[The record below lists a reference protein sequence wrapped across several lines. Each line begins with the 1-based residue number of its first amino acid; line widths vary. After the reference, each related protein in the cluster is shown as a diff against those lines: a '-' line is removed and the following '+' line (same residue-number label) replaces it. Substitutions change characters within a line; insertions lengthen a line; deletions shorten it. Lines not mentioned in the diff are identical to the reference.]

1 MAPIV
6 KESEV
11 PSAGAGS
18 AGTRLTGATGRPEE
32 TSARPQPVALEVP
45 VSVNGARGV
54 EGSEKREPFSETT
67 KTVLIFANGAVIRLA
82 SSVSPGQLLFLTNEN
97 TKREVVCQ
105 VVKSK
110 NYRNVSG
117 YVELEFTEAATGF
130 WGMRF
135 PGDRTSVAPSAANV
149 TPTVP
154 QTRASEAKSPLSQ
167 VPTLAP
173 VKTLPF
179 QTVVAKSEAQ
189 RPAPT
194 PPAENTQAPA
204 IPIIDFPRATENKP
218 ATFLDQ
224 PQAKSEPLR
233 QVSNPDTEALKQ
245 ETARLQEQLSSLLFA
260 ESAAAAKP
268 TEPTPKTSL
277 QPASDAA
284 TKVIEFTDEKEK
296 RVAPPAPEPVKQEVP
311 AMKSSNPAP
320 RKSTLDLAAEQ
331 VKIPAWLEPLARNAV
346 APAAL
351 PAEPSEP
358 VVSETPHSDEEHEAA
373 SVPALSSEGP
383 TPTFG
388 AQILLDN
395 NEDESGYGTRNSGRG
410 LVIATLA
417 AGLVLAAAG
426 GAWYFR
432 SAHPANAQVQGNSP
446 TFATLPGSSQDTPAA
461 SDPSAAKPEQSAPA
475 KPLAGVKNSAEVSTE
490 TARAVNPPPTAVNVR
505 ETEKADARRNAPASS
520 SKTAPVEEQPKKPL
534 LGDVHLAAPTVNSS
548 NTVQEDV
555 AAPGLNLGSDLVTG
569 SGAAEA
575 GLIAGNRKQ
584 PTAPVPVGGDVKPAR
599 LLRSVSPVYPLLA
612 RSQRVS
618 GDVKIDAFI
627 DATGHVTSTKIVSGP
642 VLLHQAAMDAV
653 RQWRYQ
659 PAMLD
664 DKPVAMHLTVTVQFR
679 VR

>member
-18 AGTRLTGATGRPEE
+18 ASTRLTERAGRPEE

-45 VSVNGARGV
+45 VSVNGARSV

-117 YVELEFTEAATGF
+117 YVELEFTETATGF

-135 PGDRTSVAPSAANV
+135 PGDRPSAAPSAVNV
-149 TPTVP
+149 TPTVL
-154 QTRASEAKSPLSQ
+154 QTRPSEAKPPVRQ
-167 VPTLAP
+167 VATLTP
-173 VKTLPF
+173 VKTLPS
-179 QTVVAKSEAQ
+179 QMLAGKPEAQ
-189 RPAPT
+189 RPAPASVAPA
-194 PPAENTQAPA
+194 PPAEKTQEAA
-204 IPIIDFPRATENKP
+204 IPVIDFPRATENKP

-233 QVSNPDTEALKQ
+233 QVSNPDTQALKQ

-268 TEPTPKTSL
+268 PEPAPQSSA
-277 QPASDAA
+277 QPVFDAA
-284 TKVIEFTDEKEK
+284 TKVIEITDEKEK
-296 RVAPPAPEPVKQEVP
+296 RVAPPAP
-311 AMKSSNPAP
+311 
-320 RKSTLDLAAEQ
+320 RKSTLDLAAEE
-331 VKIPAWLEPLARNAV
+331 VKIPAWLEPLARNAA

-351 PAEPSEP
+351 PPDPPEP
-358 VVSETPHSDEEHEAA
+358 VVSETPHSDEEREAA

-388 AQILLDN
+388 AQILLAN
-395 NEDESGYGTRNSGRG
+395 NEDESLSGTRKSGRA
-410 LVIATLA
+410 LVIAALA
-417 AGLVLAAAG
+417 AGLVIAAAG

-432 SAHPANAQVQGNSP
+432 SAHPASAQVQGNSP
-446 TFATLPGSSQDTPAA
+446 TFATLPESSQDMPAA
-461 SDPSAAKPEQSAPA
+461 SEPTAAKTEQGAPA
-475 KPLAGVKNSAEVSTE
+475 KPIAPGVKNSADVSTE
-490 TARAVNPPPTAVNVR
+490 TARAVNPLPLAVNAR
-505 ETEKADARRNAPASS
+505 ETEKADVKRNMPASP
-520 SKTAPVEEQPKKPL
+520 SKRAPVEELPKKPI
-534 LGDVHLAAPTVNSS
+534 LGDVHLAAPTVNSP
-548 NTVQEDV
+548 NTAQEDV
-555 AAPGLNLGSDLVTG
+555 AAPRLNLGSEPVTG
-569 SGAAEA
+569 GGAADT
-575 GLIAGNRKQ
+575 GLIASNGTQ
-584 PTAPVPVGGDVKPAR
+584 PTAPVPIGGDVKPAR
-599 LLRSVSPVYPLLA
+599 LLRSVPPVYPLLA